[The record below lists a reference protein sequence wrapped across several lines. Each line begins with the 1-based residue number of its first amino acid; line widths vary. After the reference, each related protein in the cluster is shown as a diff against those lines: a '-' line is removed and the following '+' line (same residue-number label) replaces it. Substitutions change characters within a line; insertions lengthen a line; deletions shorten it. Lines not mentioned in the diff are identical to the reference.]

1 MKQTDISEWFKE
13 HDIEE
18 IVVSSPW
25 EREYLL
31 LSV

>member
-13 HDIEE
+13 NDIEE
-18 IVVSSPW
+18 IEVISPW

>member
-1 MKQTDISEWFKE
+1 MKQEDISEWFKE

-18 IVVSSPW
+18 IEVTSPW
-25 EREYLL
+25 EREFLL

>member
-1 MKQTDISEWFKE
+1 MKQEDISEWFRQ

-18 IVVSSPW
+18 IEVNSPW
-25 EREYLL
+25 EREFLL

>member
-13 HDIEE
+13 YDIEE
-18 IVVSSPW
+18 IEVTSPW
-25 EREYLL
+25 EREFLL

>member
-1 MKQTDISEWFKE
+1 MKQEDISEWFRQ

-18 IVVSSPW
+18 IEVTSPW
-25 EREYLL
+25 EREFLL

>member
-18 IVVSSPW
+18 IEDISPW